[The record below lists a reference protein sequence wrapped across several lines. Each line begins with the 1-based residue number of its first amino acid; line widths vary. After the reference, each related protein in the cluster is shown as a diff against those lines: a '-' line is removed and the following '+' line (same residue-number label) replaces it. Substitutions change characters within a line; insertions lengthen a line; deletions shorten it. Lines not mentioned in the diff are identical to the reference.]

1 MKKWKEV
8 LEKNYKIVQACGCI
22 CLIGVLGFGI
32 YSLQKESIPAKE
44 TEVVVTEK
52 KQEKSTTQKTEKKDT
67 DQSKKQEIKSATAE
81 IKKVEKET
89 GKNPVKK
96 ADTSSGQKAE
106 KKEEKKSNTEK
117 SESSKEQKPQEQSA
131 PTSQPSK
138 PEQKPQQSPAPAP
151 QQPSQP
157 EQKPSQPTQKPS
169 QPTPAPQQPQQPS
182 QPEQKPQECVHNWVY
197 HPEQGHENTYTVIE
211 EVYEPWDCCN
221 VCGADCTADPSS
233 HMKEHALAGEGGGW
247 HTEYFKTKEVTKTE
261 WVVDVPAYTEC
272 SGCGARQ

>member
-1 MKKWKEV
+1 MRHEEVEGSIRKKF
-8 LEKNYKIVQACGCI
+8 KIVQACGCI

-52 KQEKSTTQKTEKKDT
+52 KQEKSTTQKAEKT
-67 DQSKKQEIKSATAE
+67 DQSKKQEIKSAKAE
-81 IKKVEKET
+81 IKKAEKET
-89 GKNPVKK
+89 GKDPVKK
-96 ADTSSGQKAE
+96 ADTSSGQKVE

-117 SESSKEQKPQEQSA
+117 SEPSKEQKPQEQSA

-138 PEQKPQQSPAPAP
+138 PEQKPQQSPTPVP
-151 QQPSQP
+151 QKPSKP

-169 QPTPAPQQPQQPS
+169 QPTPAPQPPQQPS

-197 HPEQGHENTYTVIE
+197 HPKQGHENTYTVTE
-211 EVYEPWDCCN
+211 EVYEPWECCN
-221 VCGADCTADPSS
+221 VCGADCTADPSG
-233 HMKEHALAGEGGGW
+233 HMEAHALAGEGGGR
-247 HTEYFKTKEVTKTE
+247 HTEYFKIKEVTKTE

>member
-8 LEKNYKIVQACGCI
+8 LEKKFRIVQACGCI

-32 YSLQKESIPAKE
+32 YSLQKDSIPAKE

-52 KQEKSTTQKTEKKDT
+52 KQEKSTTQKAEKKDT
-67 DQSKKQEIKSATAE
+67 DQSKKQEIKSAKAE

-89 GKNPVKK
+89 GKDPVKK
-96 ADTSSGQKAE
+96 ADTSSGQKVE

-117 SESSKEQKPQEQSA
+117 SEPSKEQKPQEH
-131 PTSQPSK
+131 
-138 PEQKPQQSPAPAP
+138 
-151 QQPSQP
+151 
-157 EQKPSQPTQKPS
+157 
-169 QPTPAPQQPQQPS
+169 
-182 QPEQKPQECVHNWVY
+182 VHNWVY
-197 HPEQGHENTYTVIE
+197 HPEQGHENTYTVTE

-221 VCGADCTADPSS
+221 VCGADCTADPGG
-233 HMKEHALAGEGGGW
+233 HAYQHAIAGEGGGH

>member
-52 KQEKSTTQKTEKKDT
+52 KQEKSTT
-67 DQSKKQEIKSATAE
+67 
-81 IKKVEKET
+81 
-89 GKNPVKK
+89 
-96 ADTSSGQKAE
+96 QKAE

>member
-8 LEKNYKIVQACGCI
+8 LEKKFRIVQACGCI

-52 KQEKSTTQKTEKKDT
+52 KQEKSTTQKAEKT
-67 DQSKKQEIKSATAE
+67 DQSKKQEIKSAKAE

-96 ADTSSGQKAE
+96 ADTSSGQKVE

-131 PTSQPSK
+131 PTLQPSK

-169 QPTPAPQQPQQPS
+169 QPTPPQQPQQPS

-197 HPEQGHENTYTVIE
+197 HPEQGHENTYTVTE
-211 EVYEPWDCCN
+211 EVYEPWECCN
-221 VCGADCTADPSS
+221 VCGADCTADPSG
-233 HMKEHALAGEGGGW
+233 HMEAHALAGEGGGR
-247 HTEYFKTKEVTKTE
+247 HTEYFKIKEVTKTE

>member
-52 KQEKSTTQKTEKKDT
+52 KQEKSTTQKAEKKDT
-67 DQSKKQEIKSATAE
+67 DQSKKQEIKSAKAE

-138 PEQKPQQSPAPAP
+138 PEQKPQQSPAPA
-151 QQPSQP
+151 
-157 EQKPSQPTQKPS
+157 
-169 QPTPAPQQPQQPS
+169 PQQPS